1 MREHRAQWTMGG
13 LFCLFLLAESGSG
26 KSTLI
31 KLLINNLN
39 QGTEPYFLKYKP
51 SRRWY
56 FSYTRLR
63 YLDQP
68 VYIQSRDPAEFSDF
82 IERIKFLPVDFT
94 VHETSFQSLP
104 SGAFV
109 VLDDFSFQNNN
120 RKQQEKTEFMK
131 IINYYLRHNK
141 ITLVLIIHNIYNN
154 NLFNDI
160 LLAPHIFLS
169 YSNLGYYL
177 MR

>member
-1 MREHRAQWTMGG
+1 MGG

-39 QGTEPYFLKYKP
+39 QGTEPYFLKYKTESP
-51 SRRWY
+51 LI
-56 FSYTRLR
+56 FLILR